1 MVNTS
6 KVNLKLLELA
16 AHFTVRQTEPRFCEL
31 YNFIS
36 ISQVEMQKIST
47 ICDSSPAKVPA
58 F

>member
-16 AHFTVRQTEPRFCEL
+16 THFTVRQTELKFCEL
-31 YNFIS
+31 YNIIS
-36 ISQVEMQKIST
+36 ISQVEMQQILT
-47 ICDSSPAKVPA
+47 ICDPSPAKAPA